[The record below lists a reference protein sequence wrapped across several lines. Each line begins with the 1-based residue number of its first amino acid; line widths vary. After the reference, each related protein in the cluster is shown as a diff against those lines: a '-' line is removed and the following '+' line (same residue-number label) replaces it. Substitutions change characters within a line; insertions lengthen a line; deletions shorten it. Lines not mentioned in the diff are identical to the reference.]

1 MKKLFLFTIISF
13 SIFLVSNTCQAQTL
27 EEALGYGLPVVVVN
41 TVNGEEPTAER
52 VVAPEGCLGKSII
65 NATKVP
71 GRVRIYNPGDA
82 ENPIFDSGEYA
93 ENISGMTFKIRGN
106 TSAKRPK
113 NPFKIKL
120 QTTAD
125 LLMRGDKYI
134 RPEEQLCGAP
144 GKRSLSFLAE
154 GSGRTG
160 LRLIYV
166 RPWEKTQP
174 PAKEYNLMV
183 IVKDGTE
190 DEQKRGPVMR
200 RNSKGELVP
209 DRKRS
214 VLE

>member
-1 MKKLFLFTIISF
+1 MKNSVVKTLAAVMVSAVLCSCSGLTGPRHYELTDKDNGRTLHLDRGDTFTVT
-13 SIFLVSNTCQAQTL
+13 LVSNPTTGFQWQFGTPPYD
-27 EEALGYGLPVVVVN
+27 E
-41 TVNGEEPTAER
+41 TVMI
-52 VVAPEGCLGKSII
+52 L
-65 NATKVP
+65 
-71 GRVRIYNPGDA
+71 
-82 ENPIFDSGEYA
+82 
-93 ENISGMTFKIRGN
+93 
-106 TSAKRPK
+106 
-113 NPFKIKL
+113 
-120 QTTAD
+120 
-125 LLMRGDKYI
+125 RGDKYI
-134 RPEEQLCGAP
+134 SPQEQLAVGTP

-166 RPWEKTQP
+166 RPWEKTRP

-190 DEQKRGPVMR
+190 DEQKKGPVMR

>member
-1 MKKLFLFTIISF
+1 MKFSVVKTSAVVLFSAVLCSCTWFTGPRHYELTDKDNGRTLHLDRGDTF
-13 SIFLVSNTCQAQTL
+13 TVTLVSNPTT
-27 EEALGYGLPVVVVN
+27 GYQWQFGTPPYDE
-41 TVNGEEPTAER
+41 TVMI
-52 VVAPEGCLGKSII
+52 L
-65 NATKVP
+65 
-71 GRVRIYNPGDA
+71 
-82 ENPIFDSGEYA
+82 
-93 ENISGMTFKIRGN
+93 
-106 TSAKRPK
+106 
-113 NPFKIKL
+113 
-120 QTTAD
+120 
-125 LLMRGDKYI
+125 RGDKYI

>member
-1 MKKLFLFTIISF
+1 MKKILKTLSMAVAMFALCSCAGLTGPRHYELTDKDNGRTLHLDRGDTFTVT
-13 SIFLVSNTCQAQTL
+13 LVSNPTT
-27 EEALGYGLPVVVVN
+27 GYQWKFGTPPYDE
-41 TVNGEEPTAER
+41 TVMI
-52 VVAPEGCLGKSII
+52 L
-65 NATKVP
+65 
-71 GRVRIYNPGDA
+71 
-82 ENPIFDSGEYA
+82 
-93 ENISGMTFKIRGN
+93 
-106 TSAKRPK
+106 
-113 NPFKIKL
+113 
-120 QTTAD
+120 
-125 LLMRGDKYI
+125 RGDKYI

>member
-1 MKKLFLFTIISF
+1 MKKILKTLAMAVGMSALCSCSLFTGPRHYDLTDKDSGRTLHLDRGDTVTIQ
-13 SIFLVSNTCQAQTL
+13 LVSNPTT
-27 EEALGYGLPVVVVN
+27 GYQWKFGTPPYDE
-41 TVNGEEPTAER
+41 TVMI
-52 VVAPEGCLGKSII
+52 L
-65 NATKVP
+65 
-71 GRVRIYNPGDA
+71 
-82 ENPIFDSGEYA
+82 
-93 ENISGMTFKIRGN
+93 
-106 TSAKRPK
+106 
-113 NPFKIKL
+113 
-120 QTTAD
+120 
-125 LLMRGDKYI
+125 RGDKYI

-190 DEQKRGPVMR
+190 DEQKKGPVMR